1 MRTAQMILVFSTSCL
16 FIICCGCTA
25 HSETQSPAAKSVEP
39 TIVSVVKVKLDDL
52 ERPIE
57 LSGEFRAHQAVEV
70 HAKVA
75 GYLKEIYV
83 DIGDRV
89 KAGQLLGVLEVPEM
103 LDEVSQA
110 GAAIKR
116 NAAEVLRARREYERA
131 QTNQKLAELSHK
143 RLLAVSKRE
152 PGLIAQ
158 QELDEALSR
167 RQSAEDQVATAKA
180 AIDVAEESVSGA
192 KATEQRTKTM
202 ENYARVVAP
211 FSGVVTKRFADRG
224 TMIQAGTASH
234 SQATPLVRIAQID
247 RLRLVLPIP
256 ESAVPSIRV
265 GSPITIQ
272 VASLQSTFEG
282 KIARV
287 SNDLQLTT
295 RTMDVEVDVP
305 NPKGLLIPGMYAT
318 TRFVVDRRQHVLTVP
333 AQALSG
339 TGNTRSVFA
348 VSRNGLLE
356 DRKVKVG
363 MELAG
368 KTEVTNGVAL
378 DDLVV
383 VGNRGQLKPG
393 QRVETR
399 LGGAE

>member
-1 MRTAQMILVFSTSCL
+1 MLKSRITLFSSVSALLAVFT
-16 FIICCGCTA
+16 GCAA
-25 HSETQSPAAKSVEP
+25 HSETQSSAAQSAEP
-39 TIVSVVKVKLDDL
+39 TVVSVAKVKIDNL

-57 LSGEFRAHQAVEV
+57 LSGEFRAYQAVEV

-75 GYLKEIYV
+75 GYLKDIYV

-103 LDEVSQA
+103 LDEMSQA

-116 NAAEVLRARREYERA
+116 NTAEVLRARREFERA
-131 QTNQKLAELSHK
+131 ETNQKLAELSYK

-167 RQSAEDQVATAKA
+167 RQSAEDQVAAAKA

-224 TMIQAGTASH
+224 TMIQAGTTSH

-256 ESAVPSIRV
+256 ESAVSSIRV
-265 GSPITIQ
+265 GSPISIQ
-272 VASLQSTFEG
+272 VASLQSSFEG

-318 TRFVVDRRQHVLTVP
+318 TRFVVDRRQNVLTVP

-348 VSRNGLLE
+348 VAKNGVLE
-356 DRKVKVG
+356 DRKVEVG
-363 MELAG
+363 MELAA

-393 QRVETR
+393 QRVETK